1 MLVVFQKALRKS
13 VYFINKKPFF
23 AEGLFAYQRLKKYKR
38 VIITQ
43 GEL

>member
-13 VYFINKKPFF
+13 VYFINKKPFCK
-23 AEGLFAYQRLKKYKR
+23 EGLFVYQRLKKHKR

-43 GEL
+43 GAL